1 MNAMKPSIS
10 LRDLFWSLFKIN
22 LVTFG
27 GGFVI
32 MPIIKK
38 TFVER
43 KGLLDEHEMLDMIAL
58 AQSIPGAMAIN
69 TSMLVG
75 HRLRGVKGAI
85 VAMIGGFLPPLLV
98 LSVIS
103 FFYVAFQTNPII
115 LALLRGMRGAVTAV
129 LLVSSYSMMKS
140 VLKSD
145 VPFALTMMISAFLLS
160 WLTDLSVAIL
170 MLGAGLIGYTYFTH
184 IRKEVKA

>member
-1 MNAMKPSIS
+1 MKPTIS
-10 LRDLFWSLFKIN
+10 LSELFWSFFKIN

-43 KGLLDEHEMLDMIAL
+43 KELLEEAEMIDLIAL

-75 HRLRGVKGAI
+75 HRVRGVKGAI

-98 LSVIS
+98 LSAIS

-145 VPFALTMMISAFLLS
+145 VPFALTMMISAFLIS
-160 WLTDLSVAIL
+160 WLSDLSVGVL
-170 MLGAGLIGYTYFTH
+170 MLSAALIGYVYFTYV
-184 IRKEVKA
+184 RKEVNA

>member
-1 MNAMKPSIS
+1 MSTMKPSIS
-10 LRDLFWSLFKIN
+10 YTDLFWSFFKIN

-43 KGLLDEHEMLDMIAL
+43 KGLLEEADMIDMIAL
-58 AQSIPGAMAIN
+58 AQSIPGVMAIN

-75 HRLRGVKGAI
+75 HKLKGVRGAL
-85 VAMIGGFLPPLLV
+85 VAMIGGFLPPLIV

-115 LALLRGMRGAVTAV
+115 LAMLRGMRGAVTAV
-129 LLVSSYSMMKS
+129 LFVSSYSMLKS
-140 VLKSD
+140 VLKAD
-145 VPFALTMMISAFLLS
+145 VPFALTMMISAFLIG
-160 WLTDLSVAIL
+160 WLTDLSVAYL
-170 MLGAGLIGYTYFTH
+170 MLGAGTMGYLYYTLW
-184 IRKEVKA
+184 RSGVNA

>member
-1 MNAMKPSIS
+1 MSTMKPSIS
-10 LRDLFWSLFKIN
+10 YTDLFWSFFKIN

-43 KGLLDEHEMLDMIAL
+43 KGLLEEADMIDMIAL
-58 AQSIPGAMAIN
+58 AQSIPGVMAIN

-75 HRLRGVKGAI
+75 HKLKGVRGAL
-85 VAMIGGFLPPLLV
+85 VAMIGGFLPPLIV

-115 LALLRGMRGAVTAV
+115 LAMLRGMRGAVTAV
-129 LLVSSYSMMKS
+129 LFVSSYSMLKS
-140 VLKSD
+140 VLKAD
-145 VPFALTMMISAFLLS
+145 VPFALTMMISAFLIG
-160 WLTDLSVAIL
+160 WLTDLSVAYL
-170 MLGAGLIGYTYFTH
+170 MLGAGTMGYLYYTH
-184 IRKEVKA
+184 LRKGVNA